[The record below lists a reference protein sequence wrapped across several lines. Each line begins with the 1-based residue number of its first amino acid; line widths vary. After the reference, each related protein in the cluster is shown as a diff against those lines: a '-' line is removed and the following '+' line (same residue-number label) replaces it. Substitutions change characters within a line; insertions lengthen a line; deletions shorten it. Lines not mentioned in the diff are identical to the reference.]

1 MPLFYKAHKQSKD
14 GLQFFLEPNG
24 RATMPIKAELSKD
37 DINIIIDLIESAYL
51 KGVNTGRKDKAREF
65 RELLEE

>member
-1 MPLFYKAHKQSKD
+1 MSLFYKAHEQSKD

-24 RATMPIKAELSKD
+24 RATMPIHAELSKD
-37 DINIIIDLIESAYL
+37 DINIIIDLLETAYL
-51 KGVNTGRKDKAREF
+51 KGVNAGRKEKTREF